1 MPLQAQTAEK
11 LAEGLRSHPAFEA
24 EHQQRGSHQADQPG
38 AACLGFPQRRLRVTV
53 AALNRLE
60 VSMYAAFGKPG
71 VIRQAPDALLA
82 VCTNR
87 VANDNTLG
95 PQSHGV
101 GPCSEGWLP
110 LEKSALQS
118 TRSTAGC
125 PALRG
130 CPYLIT
136 DMTATLYEQDGPSTI
151 VLVAG
156 DADYVPPLTKALD
169 KGWRNEVVFTA
180 RGVSTALTP
189 VV

>member
-1 MPLQAQTAEK
+1 
-11 LAEGLRSHPAFEA
+11 
-24 EHQQRGSHQADQPG
+24 
-38 AACLGFPQRRLRVTV
+38 RLRVTV

-130 CPYLIT
+130 CPAPGKLRFYVCKFGQHT
-136 DMTATLYEQDGPSTI
+136 KVTL
-151 VLVAG
+151 
-156 DADYVPPLTKALD
+156 
-169 KGWRNEVVFTA
+169 
-180 RGVSTALTP
+180 
-189 VV
+189 